1 MGATLLSPSPQ
12 QYSSGL
18 GILNETAC
26 PLGTAW
32 HFLPSQSAI
41 PTATS
46 SGTLSRC
53 TSIDKP
59 ILDKIENL
67 NQTYHRLRYEN
78 GTSFRV
84 PVFLIAPPHP
94 FVWGRFYP
102 RKPPVSAPRFPQD
115 QGVESKAKQT
125 STNPQRHGY
134 LSDSERASQS
144 SLVSVRLSVLGDLH
158 LVSAERRI
166 LNSEDRRNGFT
177 WTTPPNL
184 SPSSLLCLLPK
195 RNGVWMAKLGLCK
208 SLRSADILGL
218 LVAFVLTAFCRLRR
232 QQRVQVT
239 SEADST
245 TLRVMCLIGY

>member
-1 MGATLLSPSPQ
+1 MLVSQVLLLTPLFIGCWCVMALCNNINTERAIFALCDQVRLGHLVLATK
-12 QYSSGL
+12 
-18 GILNETAC
+18 
-26 PLGTAW
+26 W
-32 HFLPSQSAI
+32 
-41 PTATS
+41 
-46 SGTLSRC
+46 
-53 TSIDKP
+53 SIW
-59 ILDKIENL
+59 LAVDKIENL
-67 NQTYHRLRYEN
+67 NPEQQAKTRTERTEKDNIMTCLKKQRPIIAC
-78 GTSFRV
+78 GTRM
-84 PVFLIAPPHP
+84 
-94 FVWGRFYP
+94 
-102 RKPPVSAPRFPQD
+102 D

-125 STNPQRHGY
+125 STNPQRHG
-134 LSDSERASQS
+134 SERASQS